1 MAGLQGQPVQPG
13 LREVRSDASYT
24 TLKGVA
30 TVNILRITQIS
41 RYNPLCSV
49 GKVGDTEVS
58 KTVCSRRSAFPTL
71 IIALLRTLRGDLL
84 GRGASSPVLMQR
96 VAAPGRSR

>member
-13 LREVRSDASYT
+13 LREVRPDASYT

-30 TVNILRITQIS
+30 TVNILRIAQFS

-49 GKVGDTEVS
+49 GKVGRSEER
-58 KTVCSRRSAFPTL
+58 KTVCSLRSALPTP
-71 IIALLRTLRGDLL
+71 IIALLRTRLNDLL
-84 GRGASSPVLMQR
+84 GGGGLPPHS
-96 VAAPGRSR
+96 